1 VAAPNTHRE
10 ALIAELLG
18 DVGTMLDRA
27 DELQAAFPVAAEA
40 AAGKVRVAGELAAG
54 GVTAAGERFLAVFD
68 QRTGTV
74 LQGVQ
79 EAAREAQEAA
89 RVVDRAAWHF
99 ALLAGAVGLAAGA
112 LGGILAGLA
121 IGRGLISGLPG
132 G

>member
-1 VAAPNTHRE
+1 MAAPNTHRE

-18 DVGTMLDRA
+18 DVGAMLDRA

-40 AAGKVRVAGELAAG
+40 AAGKVRVAGEMAAG
-54 GVTAAGERFLAVFD
+54 GVTAAGERFLGVFD
-68 QRTGTV
+68 QRAGTA
-74 LQGVQ
+74 LRGVQ

-112 LGGILAGLA
+112 LGGTLAGLTL
-121 IGRGLISGLPG
+121 GRGLLG